1 MEYNQP
7 TYPYQ
12 PSQPMSGNQD
22 PQPYLSYQQY
32 TPQQPGF
39 SQPPFPP
46 TPPYPQTKIVSM
58 PMQYE
63 DTTLESLL
71 KMNRGKVLTAY
82 ATYTNSKEFNDKI
95 FKGVI
100 ESVGK
105 DHFIISDPKSGK
117 RFILRYPSVNWIEFD
132 DEIKY
137 DFIR

>member
-1 MEYNQP
+1 MSYHPDHRSKGASVMEYNQP

-82 ATYTNSKEFNDKI
+82 ATY
-95 FKGVI
+95 
-100 ESVGK
+100 
-105 DHFIISDPKSGK
+105 
-117 RFILRYPSVNWIEFD
+117 
-132 DEIKY
+132 
-137 DFIR
+137 

>member
-1 MEYNQP
+1 
-7 TYPYQ
+7 
-12 PSQPMSGNQD
+12 
-22 PQPYLSYQQY
+22 
-32 TPQQPGF
+32 
-39 SQPPFPP
+39 
-46 TPPYPQTKIVSM
+46 
-58 PMQYE
+58 
-63 DTTLESLL
+63 
-71 KMNRGKVLTAY
+71 MNRGKVLTAY